1 VRDQRRYYD
10 RDYRD
15 YHRWNSNEE
24 RQVPELGGKDMKLI
38 VPSTSSRER
47 SREDIGSIVTNIQI
61 ETIAANRPVLSPRD
75 NSQDGRSLYDHP
87 ARTCPLSPLL
97 VF

>member
-1 VRDQRRYYD
+1 MKNGRYRSWGSERR
-10 RDYRD
+10 
-15 YHRWNSNEE
+15 
-24 RQVPELGGKDMKLI
+24 LI
-38 VPSTSSRER
+38 VPSTSNER
-47 SREDIGSIVTNIQI
+47 SREHIGSIVTNIQI
-61 ETIAANRPVLSPRD
+61 ETIAADRPVLSPRD